1 VVYKFIQGLGYK
13 VKGESSSQSRYLYIN
28 TENTKIMEKI
38 IKRAFIDALGT
49 TAFIILVV
57 LFIFSLQVLSSKE
70 DIIIIPIAM
79 LLLFVTSA
87 AITGFLVFGKPIMLY
102 IDGKKTE
109 AISLLNYTI
118 GILFL
123 ITIIVFI
130 FLIAYDSLF

>member
-1 VVYKFIQGLGYK
+1 
-13 VKGESSSQSRYLYIN
+13 
-28 TENTKIMEKI
+28 MEKI

-49 TAFIILVV
+49 TAYIILVV
-57 LFIFSLQVLSSKE
+57 SFIFSLQVLAPKE

-87 AITGFLVFGKPIMLY
+87 AITGFLVFGKPVMLY
-102 IDGKKTE
+102 LDGKKRE

-123 ITIIVFI
+123 ITLIIFI
-130 FLIAYDSLF
+130 FLIAYNNLF